1 MKTLFTILSFLL
13 LLTSAPAQSSNQIAN
28 IYNGTLKVPGIE
40 LKMTIHL
47 EESEAQWS
55 GTLDIPKQNIKGM
68 ALSELSIEAKTLS
81 FELPEVPGNAS
92 YKGVFSDDFSS
103 LDGTFTQ
110 GGQNLPLVFES
121 LDGAELAK
129 DKEIVERL
137 KVLSD
142 SLMIAHK
149 IPGMGFGIIK
159 NGEVILSEGF
169 GYRDYEN
176 KIEADANTI
185 FAIGSCSKAFTA
197 AGVAT
202 LNDQNLIEW
211 EEPIKTYLP
220 DFELYDEF
228 ASEQSTAIDI
238 LTHRSGLPRHDFMW
252 YGSPLKRMEIY
263 SRLKY
268 LEPTK
273 SFRTNFQYQNLMYMT
288 AGILIEK
295 MSDKTWEEYTQEK
308 IMAPL
313 GMKDTNFSVEE
324 SKEVEN
330 HALPYQV
337 LDDKIVK
344 MDFRNIDEIGP
355 AGSINSNVTDMLKWA
370 ELNLNRGK
378 WQGKEIISDMQYNY
392 LHNGHMVVNGPLG
405 GRAQPEY
412 SAYTYGG
419 GWFIF
424 KYSGTKVIQHGGNI
438 DGFSGFVWLLPDENI
453 GMVFMCNVNGSPLP
467 GILANYAT
475 DMFLGN
481 ETIKWEK
488 RVWPDK
494 KEEEEKEEKKDLN
507 KKDEGKVAGT
517 KPSHSLKDYAGKFTN
532 QGYGDA
538 SIDFTNNKLYANYNS
553 FKLTLD
559 HYHYDVFEGSAEA
572 LGEEK
577 MKVQFHQ
584 DLIGN
589 INSISIA
596 LEPSLDPIVFTRVVP
611 AQHNDPA
618 YISKVIGKYNLEGL
632 DVNIEVK
639 NESLYLS
646 PVGQPTFKMKSSSKD
661 VFTFDAMPGYSAKFK
676 FNGKNKAQEL
686 VMIQP
691 NGTFI
696 AKRVEK

>member
-176 KIEADANTI
+176 KIEADAKTI

-324 SKEVEN
+324 SKAVEN

-494 KEEEEKEEKKDLN
+494 KEEEEKEEENDLN

-532 QGYGDA
+532 QGYGEA